1 MPVIVPSPVVVQK
14 ISFVFSEVAPE
25 IVKVSPSHIKLSGPA
40 STIAFGIRVST
51 MLSKTGSHA

>member
-40 STIAFGIRVST
+40 STIALGIRVSII
-51 MLSKTGSHA
+51 LSVIEGHA

>member
-14 ISFVFSEVAPE
+14 ISFVFELAPV

>member
-1 MPVIVPSPVVVQK
+1 MPVIVPSPEVVQK
-14 ISFVFSEVAPE
+14 ISFVFELDPE

-51 MLSKTGSHA
+51 ILSKTGSHA

>member
-14 ISFVFSEVAPE
+14 ISFVFELAPV

-40 STIAFGIRVST
+40 STIALGIRVSII
-51 MLSKTGSHA
+51 LSVTEGHA